1 MDLAQKDMADQPL
14 VIACY
19 ICGKQGERLLH
30 PDELEIKRASARGC
44 ILCNYCH
51 RPVCLDHL
59 SPLKIHKLLRIRPQ
73 HFCIPCA
80 ESLAKEKGES

>member
-1 MDLAQKDMADQPL
+1 MVQKDIADQPL

-19 ICGKQGERLLH
+19 ICGREERLLH
-30 PDELEIKRASARGC
+30 PDELRMKRSSAKGC

-51 RPVCLDHL
+51 QPVCLDHI

-73 HFCIPCA
+73 HFCIRCG
-80 ESLAKEKGES
+80 ESLAKG